1 MSKTYTLNLTREEIL
16 RIGNALNFE
25 AGRYD
30 EKIEAGATPPH
41 NRALLACAA
50 QTNRNLSARLVMA
63 MKGDA
68 A

>member
-1 MSKTYTLNLTREEIL
+1 MTKTYTLNLTREEIL

-30 EKIEAGATPPH
+30 EKIEAGSTPPH

-50 QTNRNLSARLVMA
+50 QTNRDLSARLMVA
-63 MKGDA
+63 MQGSA